1 MICIADIESAPS
13 RKFKTLRL
21 QFPEHVNLG
30 NIVSSLDTVLS
41 MQIEPYFAI
50 TVFHGRSLQQLLCN
64 VFWKVANIE
73 TRRKIQGSAA
83 KSTTSKLSDLFER
96 MSTTTTT

>member
-1 MICIADIESAPS
+1 
-13 RKFKTLRL
+13 
-21 QFPEHVNLG
+21 
-30 NIVSSLDTVLS
+30 
-41 MQIEPYFAI
+41 
-50 TVFHGRSLQQLLCN
+50 LQQLLCN
-64 VFWKVANIE
+64 VSWKVANIE